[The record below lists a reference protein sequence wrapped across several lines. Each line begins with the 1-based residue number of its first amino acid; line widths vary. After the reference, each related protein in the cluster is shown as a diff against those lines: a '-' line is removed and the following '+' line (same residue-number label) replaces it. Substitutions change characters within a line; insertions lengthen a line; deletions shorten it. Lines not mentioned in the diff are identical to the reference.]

1 MGRHPGLCAV
11 LVAHR
16 APSAAC
22 RASPSGKV
30 PANLTGTFVRT
41 FAQLARKTRYPPIWR
56 VGRHHATKVRKDSAQ
71 GSLSES
77 LVCPS
82 LMQIYAHS
90 ISLVNE
96 KTLYHVLHPTP
107 SDEEVQCQYRKCQ
120 NRELSC
126 QIG

>member
-1 MGRHPGLCAV
+1 MRRLPPV
-11 LVAHR
+11 VR
-16 APSAAC
+16 
-22 RASPSGKV
+22 RASPSVKV
-30 PANLTGTFVRT
+30 PANLAGTFVT
-41 FAQLARKTRYPPIWR
+41 AFAQLARKTRYPPIWR
-56 VGRHHATKVRKDSAQ
+56 AGRHHATKVRKDSAQ

-96 KTLYHVLHPTP
+96 EALYHVFYPTP

>member
-1 MGRHPGLCAV
+1 MRRLPPV
-11 LVAHR
+11 VR
-16 APSAAC
+16 

-30 PANLTGTFVRT
+30 PANLAGTFVRT

-56 VGRHHATKVRKDSAQ
+56 VGRYHANKVRKDSAQ

-77 LVCPS
+77 LVRPS
-82 LMQIYAHS
+82 WVWAYGHPIA
-90 ISLVNE
+90 LVNE
-96 KTLYHVLHPTP
+96 EAPYHVFYPTP

>member
-1 MGRHPGLCAV
+1 MRRLPPV
-11 LVAHR
+11 VR
-16 APSAAC
+16 
-22 RASPSGKV
+22 RASPSVKV
-30 PANLTGTFVRT
+30 PANLAGTFVRT

-56 VGRHHATKVRKDSAQ
+56 AGRYHATKVRKDSAQ

-77 LVCPS
+77 LVRPS
-82 LMQIYAHS
+82 WMWAYGHPT
-90 ISLVNE
+90 SLVNKE
-96 KTLYHVLHPTP
+96 ALYHVFYPTP

>member
-11 LVAHR
+11 CRLSCAV
-16 APSAAC
+16 

-30 PANLTGTFVRT
+30 PANLAGTFVRT

-56 VGRHHATKVRKDSAQ
+56 AGRHRATKVRKDSAQ

-77 LVCPS
+77 LVRPS
-82 LMQIYAHS
+82 WMWAYGHPT
-90 ISLVNE
+90 SLVNKE
-96 KTLYHVLHPTP
+96 ALYHVFYPTP